1 MSMKKD
7 EFFEILRIYASKEFE
22 HIPQNEDDIDY
33 EFSEEF
39 EKKMEKLFNEMSDD
53 SKYQKSITI
62 SRKKLVAV
70 LIAAIFILTIGAMS
84 VSAIR
89 EPIVDFIYKIYDGFT
104 DVLFDGDTTN
114 VITYRYSLSE
124 TPEGF
129 VETEHLITDSVEY
142 VKYENEQNKNIIE
155 FSQNITENISV
166 SLDNEHGCVEQFQVD
181 GNDINIYISDYGDY
195 YYAFWNIDYYY
206 MELTYH
212 GTTTLDELQ
221 NLICSI
227 Q

>member
-7 EFFEILRIYASKEFE
+7 ELFDIFRKYASKEFE
-22 HIPQNEDDIDY
+22 DIPKNDDIDY
-33 EFSEEF
+33 EFSKDF
-39 EKKMEKLFNEMSDD
+39 ENKMAKLIDDISDD
-53 SKYQKSITI
+53 KKASSI
-62 SRKKLVAV
+62 SRRKAIAI
-70 LIAAIFILTIGAMS
+70 LIAAVFILITGAMS

-89 EPIVDFIYKIYDGFT
+89 EPIVEFMYKIYDGFT
-104 DVLFDGDTTN
+104 DVLFDGDTSN
-114 VITYRYSLSE
+114 KITYRYSFSE

-129 VETEHLITDSVEY
+129 VETEHLITDGVDY
-142 VKYENEQNKNIIE
+142 IKYENKQNKNIIE

-166 SLDNEHGCVEQFQVD
+166 SLDNEHGSFEKIQVN
-181 GNDINIYISDYGDY
+181 GNEINIYISDYGDY

-212 GTTTLDELQ
+212 GTATLDELQ
-221 NLICSI
+221 NLICLI

>member
-7 EFFEILRIYASKEFE
+7 ELFDIFREYASKEFE
-22 HIPQNEDDIDY
+22 DIPKNDDDIDY
-33 EFSEEF
+33 EFSEDF
-39 EKKMEKLFNEMSDD
+39 ENKMAKLLDDISNHKKSNK
-53 SKYQKSITI
+53 TI
-62 SRKKLVAV
+62 PTSRKKVIAV
-70 LIAAIFILTIGAMS
+70 LIAAIFILSVGAMS

-89 EPIVDFIYKIYDGFT
+89 DPIVEFVYKIYDGFT
-104 DVLFDGDTTN
+104 DVFFDGDTSKK
-114 VITYRYSLSE
+114 ITYRYSFSE

-129 VETEHLITDSVEY
+129 VETEHLITDGVDY
-142 VKYENEQNKNIIE
+142 IKYENKQNKNIIE

-166 SLDNEHGCVEQFQVD
+166 SLDNEHGSFEKIQVN
-181 GNDINIYISDYGDY
+181 GNEINIYISDYGDY

-212 GTTTLDELQ
+212 GTATLDELQ
-221 NLICSI
+221 NLICLI